1 MRTVPRRRTLCGV
14 VSRKLQRQVR
24 DMDALHHAAAV
35 TGDRPDREGNADRME
50 PGRHLL
56 VVAALLML
64 AASAAVFLLF

>member
-1 MRTVPRRRTLCGV
+1 
-14 VSRKLQRQVR
+14 
-24 DMDALHHAAAV
+24 MDALHHAAAV